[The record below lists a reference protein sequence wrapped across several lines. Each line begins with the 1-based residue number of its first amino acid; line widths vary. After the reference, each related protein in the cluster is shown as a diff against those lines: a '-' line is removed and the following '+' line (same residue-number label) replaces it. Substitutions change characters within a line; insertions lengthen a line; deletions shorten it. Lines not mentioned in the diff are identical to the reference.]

1 MPKHHRIGLIMA
13 TYIEAK
19 PFVEKTNWLGSEKKP
34 FPVYYG
40 NRVIL
45 VVSGM
50 GKANAAAACAWLCVR
65 ESVKSIVNTGAA
77 GANQQ
82 GLPLGGIHHISEALE
97 TDRRHFQ
104 TNAPFCH
111 KPSVLEGFSTLRL
124 ATREEAVIDPDQRR
138 QTAAIAELSDM
149 EGAAVVQIA
158 NKFEIPCFLFK
169 FVSDTPEDTQGSRIV
184 ANIRQY
190 RDLNFDFFTQT
201 LMSL

>member
-1 MPKHHRIGLIMA
+1 MSKHHRIGLIMA

-19 PFVEKTNWLGSEKKP
+19 PFVEKINWLGSEKKP

-65 ESVKSIVNTGAA
+65 ESVQSIVNTGAA

-82 GLPLGGIHHISEALE
+82 GLPPGGIHHISEALE
-97 TDRRHFQ
+97 TDRRHFK
-104 TNAPFCH
+104 TNEPFCH
-111 KPSVLEGFSTLRL
+111 KPSVMEGFSTLRL

-158 NKFEIPCFLFK
+158 NRFEIPCFLFK
-169 FVSDTPEDTQGSRIV
+169 FISDTPEDTQGSRIV

-201 LMSL
+201 FLQ